1 MANAWVIAAESHV
14 AKLIEL
20 GKAAAGSVTVVTV
33 GDVKVAGADKVL
45 NVALA
50 EGVPAE
56 AAAPA
61 VAEAITAEAGDV
73 VLAASRPVEKVL
85 AGAVAAKLNAPL
97 LTSPL
102 EIGAGQAKLS
112 RFGGISTE
120 TVTYSGVAVFI
131 AEGGADAAGDAAA
144 EEVAF
149 SGYDAKVTAVAE
161 SSAAQ
166 ANLGDARKIV
176 SVGRGFKAEEDLQLA
191 RDLAGALGAEI
202 ACSRPVAE
210 GSGWLSRDRYV
221 GVSGQS
227 VSPDLYL
234 AVGISGQI
242 QHTAGMDSSK
252 LVVAINSDKDA
263 PIFAKADYGIVGD
276 LYEVLPALT
285 EAVR

>member
-20 GKAAAGSVTVVTV
+20 GKSVGGTVTVVTV

-45 NVALA
+45 NIALA
-50 EGVPAE
+50 EGIPAE

-61 VAEAITAEAGDV
+61 VAQAITAQAGDV

-85 AGAVAAKLNAPL
+85 AGAVAAKLNAPV
-97 LTSPL
+97 LTSPI
-102 EIGAGQAKLS
+102 EIGEGTAKVS
-112 RFGGISTE
+112 RYGGISAE
-120 TVTYSGVAVFI
+120 TVSYSGPAVFI
-131 AEGGADAAGDAAA
+131 AEGGADAAG
-144 EEVAF
+144 EEASEAVEF
-149 SGYDAKVTAVAE
+149 TGFDAKVTAVAE
-161 SSAAQ
+161 SSTAQ

-191 RDLAGALGAEI
+191 RDLASAIGAELG
-202 ACSRPVAE
+202 CSRPVAE
-210 GSGWLSRDRYV
+210 GSGWLGRDRYV
-221 GVSGQS
+221 GVSGQT

-252 LVVAINSDKDA
+252 VVVAINSDKDA